1 MEISANHINIEQL
14 VALIKA
20 RQFPIGVDFTDQ
32 LARRLYDACSVLMCH
47 ASVAGRQ
54 AAIARR
60 HINTAISDMGNNQ
73 GGYYH
78 LKKCLEEM
86 NAQEQGETATVVL
99 CRQYNEELNEVIPA
113 VVAIMTDLRTIA
125 DGMQNL
131 APSLMSTL
139 GKANTPGSYQG
150 LREAPGFSQGLKDT
164 TAILRT
170 AADLLKA
177 LMEFAGCGVLAVLP
191 SAVPGGSPVGGEE
204 TQ

>member
-1 MEISANHINIEQL
+1 MEISANHINVEQL
-14 VALIKA
+14 VALIEA
-20 RQFPIGVDFTDQ
+20 RQFPIGVDFTDP

-60 HINTAISDMGNNQ
+60 HINTAMSDMGNNQ

-99 CRQYNEELNEVIPA
+99 CQQYQEELNEVIPA
-113 VVAIMTDLRTIA
+113 AIAIMTDLSAIA
-125 DGMQNL
+125 DGMQRL
-131 APSLMSTL
+131 APGLMDAL
-139 GKANTPGSYQG
+139 GQAD
-150 LREAPGFSQGLKDT
+150 EAPTFGQGLKDT

-170 AADLLKA
+170 AVDLLKA

-191 SAVPGGSPVGGEE
+191 SAVPGGRPVGGEE